1 MSQTKIDISNLSD
14 AVIAA
19 LSVPKITSITY
30 PGDDTAANPTGGQEI
45 ILTGSGFGTG
55 AIVNVAGVPVS
66 VSSVVNNNT
75 ISFTSPAKATGTYS
89 LSVINTDGGIATSI
103 SNIEYSGVP
112 AWSTPAGTLGTL
124 YETSFI
130 NAQLTA
136 ASDSTVT
143 YAVTAGVLPAGT
155 TLNSTTGI
163 LIGTAASVASSTTY
177 SFTVDA
183 VDAEQQ
189 NTSRNF
195 SATINPDVV
204 SWSSPANGVTYTS
217 TEGNVFTQALS
228 AVSAAGKTISYSANA
243 LPSGLS
249 ITGSTLAGTFSAA
262 TTSASLITA
271 TAAATGKTATRTLN
285 WSIAS
290 LIPAWAPVSGQLFT
304 WGRNDLG
311 QLGLGT
317 SGAGTGLVPT
327 QVGSQSTWVS
337 YVGGNA
343 QSLGLKNDGTM
354 WTWGYQYFGTPVQI
368 SSPIQVGAV
377 SDWRAISSGNTFY
390 MALNANGTL
399 WTWGATNNG
408 TNGRSNTSQSSLPMQ
423 VGALTN
429 WKQISAGQ
437 ENAYAVKTDGTLWAW
452 GKNTNGELGLGDT
465 TNRSS
470 PVQIGIMTNWSSVA
484 ASSVASSVAAIKTD
498 GTLWTWGANQYY
510 GQLGIGDTLDRSSP
524 VQVGLLTNWKS
535 VASGGYHMAGIKTD
549 YTLWT
554 WGFGTY
560 GALGLGNINYR
571 SSPVQ
576 VGTGYSKVAA
586 NFARTT
592 AAKTNGTLW
601 GWGFGDNGGGGM
613 GDGTSVHRS
622 SPVQLGALT
631 TWLDVLVT
639 ANSNGAIKS

>member
-112 AWSTPAGTLGTL
+112 AWSTAAGTLGTL

-136 ASDSTVT
+136 VSDSPIT
-143 YAVTAGVLPAGT
+143 YTVTAGALPVGA

-204 SWSSPANGVTYTS
+204 SWSSPANGVSYTGN
-217 TEGNVFTQALS
+217 EGDVFTQALS
-228 AVSAAGKTISYSANA
+228 ATSAAGKTISYSANA
-243 LPSGLS
+243 LPTGLS

-271 TAAATGKTATRTLN
+271 TAAVTNKTATRTLN

-290 LIPAWAPVSGQLFT
+290 AFSPIPIAYLLVAGAGGNPLGGGKGGGGGGGGVVRGDVVVNDRTINVVVGAGGAPGTGASSSVS
-304 WGRNDLG
+304 
-311 QLGLGT
+311 T
-317 SGAGTGLVPT
+317 SGGNGGASYITSAGISYTIQANGGGGGGGPNRGGGLAGGSGGGGGITGQAGGASNKLTIVNATSYGNPG
-327 QVGSQSTWVS
+327 GS
-337 YVGGNA
+337 GG
-343 QSLGLKNDGTM
+343 GDG
-354 WTWGYQYFGTPVQI
+354 WHQGGGGGAGGVAGNGYFG
-368 SSPIQVGAV
+368 
-377 SDWRAISSGNTFY
+377 SGPG
-390 MALNANGTL
+390 GT
-399 WTWGATNNG
+399 
-408 TNGRSNTSQSSLPMQ
+408 
-423 VGALTN
+423 
-429 WKQISAGQ
+429 AGQ
-437 ENAYAVKTDGTLWAW
+437 
-452 GKNTNGELGLGDT
+452 
-465 TNRSS
+465 
-470 PVQIGIMTNWSSVA
+470 
-484 ASSVASSVAAIKTD
+484 
-498 GTLWTWGANQYY
+498 
-510 GQLGIGDTLDRSSP
+510 
-524 VQVGLLTNWKS
+524 
-535 VASGGYHMAGIKTD
+535 GGAGITID
-549 YTLWT
+549 MGGGIT
-554 WGFGTY
+554 GTY
-560 GALGLGNINYR
+560 GAGHTGNPANGETGIAGLVILRTSDTVLATSTTGNPTITVAGGYR
-571 SSPVQ
+571 IYQFTSS
-576 VGTGYSKVAA
+576 GSIT
-586 NFARTT
+586 F
-592 AAKTNGTLW
+592 
-601 GWGFGDNGGGGM
+601 
-613 GDGTSVHRS
+613 
-622 SPVQLGALT
+622 
-631 TWLDVLVT
+631 
-639 ANSNGAIKS
+639 